1 MIQQI
6 HVFNY
11 FCIYDMTI
19 DLSWSGTK
27 APAHYEDYE
36 KLLFV
41 QQGNDKKKLRNNRIV
56 PVLSLYGAN
65 SSGKTTV
72 LKAVK
77 ELTKIVSEGINY
89 DNFQPNKIKQTSK
102 DKQYTEFEIV
112 FWKQGDKYDYLL
124 RYDNER
130 ILKEEL
136 KKNDKEIFLVDNN
149 RICDVSDAHIEIG
162 DLEKEYKTRCINI
175 SNNCQIKTFLSGIVK
190 AFPGASLSINR
201 AHEYILNDIQF
212 LPDNK
217 IMFSDAVSKLASIYG
232 NELTEDEREDR
243 AVQEIVKYLGKLDL
257 GIVGI
262 EVYKE
267 QGPLSN
273 LHTVLDAL
281 EPNIEQIRI
290 DGGVYRTDFVFTVHK
305 SEDGKDVRFKLRN
318 ESKGT
323 RLLMGLLGFLLYSIK
338 KGQTILI
345 DELDESMHSLLLIQL
360 VRLFK
365 EKRLNKNAQLIFTA
379 HNTDLLAS
387 GLLSVYEIGFIKY
400 EKKRGTTFSSSA
412 DNHDAKSSDDIRRLY
427 LDGYFGGVPFPYV

>member
-1 MIQQI
+1 
-6 HVFNY
+6 
-11 FCIYDMTI
+11 MTI

-175 SNNCQIKTFLSGIVK
+175 SNNCQIKTFLESSCICVG
-190 AFPGASLSINR
+190 
-201 AHEYILNDIQF
+201 
-212 LPDNK
+212 
-217 IMFSDAVSKLASIYG
+217 
-232 NELTEDEREDR
+232 LTR
-243 AVQEIVKYLGKLDL
+243 
-257 GIVGI
+257 
-262 EVYKE
+262 
-267 QGPLSN
+267 
-273 LHTVLDAL
+273 
-281 EPNIEQIRI
+281 
-290 DGGVYRTDFVFTVHK
+290 
-305 SEDGKDVRFKLRN
+305 
-318 ESKGT
+318 
-323 RLLMGLLGFLLYSIK
+323 RLLV
-338 KGQTILI
+338 IL
-345 DELDESMHSLLLIQL
+345 
-360 VRLFK
+360 
-365 EKRLNKNAQLIFTA
+365 
-379 HNTDLLAS
+379 
-387 GLLSVYEIGFIKY
+387 
-400 EKKRGTTFSSSA
+400 
-412 DNHDAKSSDDIRRLY
+412 
-427 LDGYFGGVPFPYV
+427 P

>member
-11 FCIYDMTI
+11 LCIYDMTI

-36 KLLFV
+36 GLLFV
-41 QQGNDKKKLRNNRIV
+41 QQGNDKKKVRNNRIV

-72 LKAVK
+72 LKAVN
-77 ELTKIVSEGINY
+77 ELKNIVSEGVNF
-89 DNFQPNKIKQTSK
+89 DNFQPNRIKQNSK

-112 FWKQGDKYDYLL
+112 FWKEGDKYDYLL

-136 KKNDKEIFLVDNN
+136 KKNDDEIFLVDNN
-149 RICDVSDAHIEIG
+149 RICKVFDAITEIG
-162 DLEKEYKTRCINI
+162 DLEKEYRTRCINI
-175 SNNCQIKTFLSGIVK
+175 SNNCQIKTFLSGIAK
-190 AFPGASLSINR
+190 AYPGTSRSINM
-201 AHEYILNDIQF
+201 ANEYILNDI
-212 LPDNK
+212 LVLHNNK
-217 IMFSDAVSKLASIYG
+217 IPFLEGVNKLSSVYG
-232 NELTEDEREDR
+232 NELSEEEREYK
-243 AVQEIVKYLGKLDL
+243 AVREIVKYLGKLDL
-257 GIVGI
+257 GIVDI
-262 EVYKE
+262 EVLKE
-267 QGPLSN
+267 QRPLRELRDVLTSN
-273 LHTVLDAL
+273 IVISIDK
-281 EPNIEQIRI
+281 IEG
-290 DGGVYRTDFVFTVHK
+290 DVFRANSIYTVHK
-305 SEDGKDVRFKLRN
+305 SEDGKDVKIKLYN

-338 KGQTILI
+338 KGKTILV

-365 EKRLNKNAQLIFTA
+365 EKRLNKNSQLIFTA

-387 GLLSVYEIGFIKY
+387 DLLSEYEIGFIKY
-400 EKKRGTTFSSSA
+400 EKKSGTTFSSLA
-412 DNHDAKSSDDIRRLY
+412 DNHDIRYRDNRRQLY

>member
-1 MIQQI
+1 
-6 HVFNY
+6 
-11 FCIYDMTI
+11 MTI

-201 AHEYILNDIQF
+201 AHEYI
-212 LPDNK
+212 K
-217 IMFSDAVSKLASIYG
+217 
-232 NELTEDEREDR
+232 
-243 AVQEIVKYLGKLDL
+243 
-257 GIVGI
+257 
-262 EVYKE
+262 
-267 QGPLSN
+267 
-273 LHTVLDAL
+273 
-281 EPNIEQIRI
+281 
-290 DGGVYRTDFVFTVHK
+290 
-305 SEDGKDVRFKLRN
+305 
-318 ESKGT
+318 
-323 RLLMGLLGFLLYSIK
+323 
-338 KGQTILI
+338 
-345 DELDESMHSLLLIQL
+345 
-360 VRLFK
+360 
-365 EKRLNKNAQLIFTA
+365 
-379 HNTDLLAS
+379 
-387 GLLSVYEIGFIKY
+387 
-400 EKKRGTTFSSSA
+400 
-412 DNHDAKSSDDIRRLY
+412 
-427 LDGYFGGVPFPYV
+427 

>member
-1 MIQQI
+1 M
-6 HVFNY
+6 
-11 FCIYDMTI
+11 
-19 DLSWSGTK
+19 
-27 APAHYEDYE
+27 
-36 KLLFV
+36 
-41 QQGNDKKKLRNNRIV
+41 
-56 PVLSLYGAN
+56 
-65 SSGKTTV
+65 
-72 LKAVK
+72 
-77 ELTKIVSEGINY
+77 
-89 DNFQPNKIKQTSK
+89 
-102 DKQYTEFEIV
+102 
-112 FWKQGDKYDYLL
+112 L